1 MQISIE
7 ELQNYGNL
15 PPENKVRF
23 LELKAEEEQE
33 AEIAKRRKKSPFDD
47 WLQVN
52 NADDIFKAEDWLIKK
67 SPVAYRL
74 LRFLAKEMDNY
85 NAIIC
90 SFKVMEEVLGYSR
103 QTLSAAVSL
112 LKKHKFVDVKKSGTS
127 NVYLINKELY
137 WKSWGTN
144 HRYAKFGAK
153 IIISESEQDE
163 AIPKNFGLQI
173 QKCQEVVNHKK

>member
-7 ELQNYGNL
+7 ELRNYENL
-15 PPENKVRF
+15 PPENKIRF
-23 LELKAEEEQE
+23 LELKAEEEKE
-33 AEIAKRRKKSPFDD
+33 TELAKHRKKSPFYD

-112 LKKHKFVDVKKSGTS
+112 LKKHKFIDVKKSGTS

-144 HRYAKFGAK
+144 HRYAKFGAR

-163 AIPKNFGLQI
+163 PIQKNFGLQI
-173 QKCQEVVNHKK
+173 QKHQEIVNPKK